1 MTELVPRIQVRAEM
15 VDEVVPAYLK
25 RNGLAIHET
34 LGTGQGRYTI
44 SVYPAGLRIC
54 GFTRMA
60 DAEAAFVELEH
71 LTDWTAVTEVNGAR
85 LRPLVVPICNKF
97 GRWGAAESQ
106 EKKP

>member
-1 MTELVPRIQVRAEM
+1 MTELVPRIRLRAEM

-34 LGTGQGRYTI
+34 LGAAPGRYTI
-44 SVYPAGLRIC
+44 TAYPAGLRLC
-54 GFTRMA
+54 GFNRMT

-71 LTDWTAVTEVNGAR
+71 VTDWTKATFEDSAR
-85 LRPLVVPICNKF
+85 LKPLVVPILDLH
-97 GRWGAAESQ
+97 GRARESQ